1 MLKFFNRLE
10 KTRNFVLL
18 IFAILMVGSLVLFYA
33 PTQRGIE
40 ANLIRS
46 TETVASVSG
55 EKITVG
61 ELARLKENYSRYS
74 QGRSFPSKAL
84 LDNLISNRIARIEAE
99 RLGLTASDKE
109 VADALRDQLKKPDGT
124 SIDQATYE
132 LNAIEQAGSIEA
144 YERNLRDDLSAKKV
158 EAFITS
164 GVTVSEEEV
173 LSDYQRKN
181 TKFDLSYV
189 SIDAA
194 EVSKTIAPTDG
205 ELKDY
210 FEKNKQ
216 SYYISVPQK
225 KIRYIFV
232 NTSKIGEKLSI
243 SDEELRAEYDKLPA
257 DKKIAGVLGQEIV
270 LRVPKPEMDG
280 SVLTRA
286 NDLVER
292 LKNGAE
298 TVTEQAFADM
308 AKGYSEN
315 PASALSGGKL
325 RGPVRENPSKSDDPY
340 QRLLKM
346 KPGEISEPISY
357 QSRYFILRRGDE
369 VPKSFE
375 EAKKELDVS
384 LRNRKAYSVAAE
396 LAQKI
401 ADVLKGTK
409 DIQKTAQQF
418 AAQANMSVADMIKET
433 GYVKP
438 GDDVPNIGTSPQF
451 EEGIQPLEAVS
462 DVGEKTPIQNGF
474 AIPMLADRK
483 EPRDSEFD
491 EVKAKIVDIVKLQ
504 KARTMVDEIANAIA
518 SGATNVASLTTAA
531 AAKGLKAKEQK
542 NFILGSPLGEGPG
555 ASTNQAL
562 EDAIY
567 GMKVG
572 DITKAPMRIGDSL
585 VLVGLTRR
593 EEPNTADFA
602 KQRSSL
608 MEQMLAKKRGSVFSD
623 YLTATR
629 KKLEEGGNIKIY
641 KDVLAKLDEPA
652 PGEEPQPDEGVVDKD
667 GVRTI
672 TR

>member
-18 IFAILMVGSLVLFYA
+18 IFAILMVGSLILFYA
-33 PTQRGIE
+33 PTQQGIE
-40 ANLIRS
+40 ANLTRS

-74 QGRSFPSKAL
+74 QGRSFPAKML

-109 VADALRDQLKKPDGT
+109 VADAIRDQLKRPDGT
-124 SIDQATYE
+124 SLDQATYE
-132 LNAIEQAGSIEA
+132 LNANEQAGSIAA
-144 YERNLRDDLSAKKV
+144 YEQNMRDDLSAKKV

-181 TKFDLSYV
+181 TKFDVSYV
-189 SIDAA
+189 SINPADL
-194 EVSKTIAPTDG
+194 SKAINPTDT
-205 ELKDY
+205 ELKDF

-232 NTSKIGEKLSI
+232 NTSKLGEKLPI
-243 SDEELRAEYDKLPA
+243 TDAELRAEYDNLAP

-280 SVLTRA
+280 SILSKA
-286 NDLVER
+286 NDLLQR
-292 LKNGAE
+292 LKGDGE
-298 TVTEQAFADM
+298 TVSEQAFADM
-308 AKGYSEN
+308 AKGHSEN
-315 PASALSGGKL
+315 PASAPTGGKL
-325 RGPVRENPSKSDDPY
+325 RGPVRENPSKPDDPY
-340 QRLLKM
+340 QRLLRM
-346 KPGEISEPISY
+346 KPGEVSEPISY
-357 QSRYFILRRGDE
+357 QSRYFILRRGEE

-375 EAKKELDVS
+375 EAKKELEVS

-401 ADVLKGTK
+401 SDALKVSK

-418 AAQANMSVADMIKET
+418 AAQTNMGVADMIKET

-451 EEGIQPLEAVS
+451 EDGIQPLEAIN
-462 DVGEKTPIQNGF
+462 DVGDKTPIQNGF

-483 EPRDSEFD
+483 EPRDAEFD
-491 EVKAKIVDIVKLQ
+491 EVKAQITDLFKLQ
-504 KARTMVDEIANAIA
+504 KARTQLDEIANAIA
-518 SGATNVASLTTAA
+518 SGSTNVATLTTAA
-531 AAKGLKAKEQK
+531 AAKGLKVKEQK
-542 NFILGSPLGEGPG
+542 NFILGSPLGEGPT
-555 ASTNQAL
+555 AATNEAL

-572 DITKAPMRIGDSL
+572 DITKSPMRIGDNL
-585 VLVGLTRR
+585 VIVGVTKR
-593 EEPNTADFA
+593 EEANTADFA

-608 MEQMLAKKRGSVFSD
+608 MEQMLSKKRGAVFAD
-623 YLTATR
+623 YLAATR
-629 KKLEEGGNIKIY
+629 KKLEDAGSIKIY
-641 KDVLAKLDEPA
+641 KDALAKLDAPE
-652 PGEEPQPDEGVVDKD
+652 PGEQPISDTVDPD